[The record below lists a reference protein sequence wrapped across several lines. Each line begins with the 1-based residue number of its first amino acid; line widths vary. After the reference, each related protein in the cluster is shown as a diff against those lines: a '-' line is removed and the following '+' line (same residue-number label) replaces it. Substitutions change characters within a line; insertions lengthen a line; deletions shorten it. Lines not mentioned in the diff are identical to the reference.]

1 MNERQVR
8 AEYDRICRRAFS
20 GGLPLRRDPRPRPR
34 WRVNWLVVLVATV
47 LGIAALLWLTSGPGI
62 RFILRV
68 SPDGLGIA
76 ALLWLM
82 SGGVL

>member
-34 WRVNWLVVLVATV
+34 WRVNWLVVALCAATLVWFV
-47 LGIAALLWLTSGPGI
+47 FRALA
-62 RFILRV
+62 LRR
-68 SPDGLGIA
+68 GL
-76 ALLWLM
+76 
-82 SGGVL
+82 